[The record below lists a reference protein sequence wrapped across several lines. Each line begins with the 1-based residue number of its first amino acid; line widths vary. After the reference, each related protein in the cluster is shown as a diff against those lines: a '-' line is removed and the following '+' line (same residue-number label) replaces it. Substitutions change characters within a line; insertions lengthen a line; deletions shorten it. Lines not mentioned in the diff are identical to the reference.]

1 MTFLLRRM
9 SLQTRLVLFDVDG
22 VLTDGTLWIGP
33 QGEAFKGFNAK
44 DGVAVALLKK
54 YGLQVG
60 IVSGKASAALD
71 VRVEQLQFDV
81 AITGCSDKLGAIQ
94 AWLAD
99 KDYGLEAVVFVGD
112 DVIDVAIMQAVGVA
126 YAPADAHA
134 LAMEAAQH
142 ITRAVGGHGVAREVA
157 EHVLLEQGIGL
168 EEMYA
173 GLFGAVQ

>member
-1 MTFLLRRM
+1 M
-9 SLQTRLVLFDVDG
+9 QTRLVLFDVDG

-99 KDYGLEAVVFVGD
+99 KDYGLESVVFVGD
-112 DVIDVAIMQAVGVA
+112 DVSCFCYELKRGNSSITIHVDVWAARHHSDNVVKVTEGVFTFVAVGSDGR
-126 YAPADAHA
+126 PRPL
-134 LAMEAAQH
+134 LA
-142 ITRAVGGHGVAREVA
+142 
-157 EHVLLEQGIGL
+157 
-168 EEMYA
+168 
-173 GLFGAVQ
+173 